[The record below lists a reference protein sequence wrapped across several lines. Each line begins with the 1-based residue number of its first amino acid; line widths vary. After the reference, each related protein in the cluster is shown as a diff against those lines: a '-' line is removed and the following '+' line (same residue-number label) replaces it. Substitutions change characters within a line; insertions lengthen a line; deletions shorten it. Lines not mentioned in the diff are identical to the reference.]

1 MTEGSIDLEQLCAR
15 LGFAEVPEVLEASA
29 TPVRRGHHL
38 ALLAGEG
45 SGKASVVGLAVLE
58 NCDAGEAALQA
69 LILVP
74 EADHAWRLAAAARRV
89 VAPDGFAVA
98 CPSAAPVDSRASD
111 GTDDDAP
118 PHVLVG
124 RPSNLL
130 PEIRAGR
137 YSIAGLRLLVLDRV
151 ADLRVLDEWTS
162 VEPILETLPKECR
175 RIAISDRV
183 DSSFTRLIE
192 RQLPRARRWP
202 EALLPGAV
210 ASAADDPAAPAEVVR
225 CALAPA
231 ADFVEAFERCV
242 RDADGL
248 GSARVDLVFESAEAA
263 ARAAAELAVAGLDAA
278 IDDRE
283 RVVGVALPGEGPAAV
298 VQVGLPLRLETLVE
312 SFAGEGP
319 RYAVIEPRHAP
330 QLELHARRMNR
341 RLEPLRGRVLRE
353 ELDPVRRYRM
363 RIREAAGSADLMSEL
378 LILEPLFDDLGP
390 VMVAAILSDLL
401 RRRVEDGERT
411 MRPWADV
418 EAASLKESGA
428 GERLASR
435 PGGRQRPEDVP
446 RGARPSWT
454 RLYVGVGRRDE
465 VSPGDLVGAITG
477 ETGIAGAQVGKIEIM
492 GNFSLVDIESQVADE
507 VMRKL
512 DGVQIRGRAAPVRR
526 DRES

>member
-1 MTEGSIDLEQLCAR
+1 MTEGSIDLKQVCAR

-29 TPVRRGHHL
+29 TPIRRGHHL

-45 SGKASVVGLAVLE
+45 SGKASVVGLSVLE
-58 NCDAGEAALQA
+58 HCDAEQDALQA

-74 EADHAWRLAAAARRV
+74 EADHAWRLAAAVRRV
-89 VAPDGFAVA
+89 VAPDGFVVA
-98 CPSAAPVDSRASD
+98 CPSATPEEARASD
-111 GTDDDAP
+111 GSQAAH

-124 RPSNLL
+124 QPSNLL

-137 YSIAGLRLLVLDRV
+137 HSISALRLLVLDRV
-151 ADLRVLDEWTS
+151 ADLHVLGEWTS
-162 VEPILETLPKECR
+162 VEPIIETLPKECR

-183 DSSFTRLIE
+183 DAAFTGLIE

-202 EALLPGAV
+202 EELLPV
-210 ASAADDPAAPAEVVR
+210 AAASDAAESGPPAEVVR

-248 GSARVDLVFESAEAA
+248 GAARVDLVFESAEGA
-263 ARAAAELAVAGLDAA
+263 ARAAAELAVAGFDADMGA
-278 IDDRE
+278 RDS
-283 RVVGVALPGEGPAAV
+283 VVGVTLPGEGAAAV
-298 VQVGLPLRLETLVE
+298 VHVGLPFRLEALVE

-319 RYAVIEPRHAP
+319 RYVVVEPRHAP
-330 QLELHARRMNR
+330 QIELYVRRMDR

-363 RIREAAGSADLMSEL
+363 RIREAAGSTDPMSEL
-378 LILEPLFDDLGP
+378 LVLEPLFEELGP
-390 VMVAAILSDLL
+390 VRVAAILSSLL
-401 RRRVEDGERT
+401 RRRDEERGPAI
-411 MRPWADV
+411 RPWADV
-418 EAASLKESGA
+418 EAASTKEGGA
-428 GERLASR
+428 GERP
-435 PGGRQRPEDVP
+435 PGKQEARRRAEEVP
-446 RGARPSWT
+446 RGARPAWT
-454 RLYVGVGRRDE
+454 RLYIGVGRRDE

-492 GNFSLVDIESQVADE
+492 GNFSLVDIESQVADD